1 VISVDVAFTGLPAYG
16 EGLDAAAA
24 TFGRTGVGLSYYR
37 PRPPM
42 GEDVKPVKS
51 YLILGIIKK
60 RTGRDPLDPP
70 PEVEADVMRTVS
82 EEAAE
87 ALEEAF
93 RTRRSQRGSIRRL
106 LLAGAIELRDNA
118 RERIEQRQTGFMPTK
133 RYEKKKAI
141 FVRLPEDRVPAAWRN
156 TTSRYGYPP
165 PPLVKTG
172 RLYESLSARWYEI
185 VPRVPR

>member
-16 EGLDAAAA
+16 EGLEAAAA

-93 RTRRSQRGSIRRL
+93 RTRRPQRDRIRRL
-106 LLAGAIELRDNA
+106 LLAGAFTLRDNA
-118 RERIEQRQTGFMPTK
+118 RDRIEQRLTGYTPAK
-133 RYEKKKAI
+133 KYERKKAL
-141 FVRLPEDRVPAAWRN
+141 FARLPPGRVPPSWHN

-172 RLYESLSARWYEI
+172 RLYDSLSARWYEI